1 VAFPAE
7 EYILSASRFF
17 SALAWRKPA
26 LPELVETIVVGAGQ
40 AGLATSHHL
49 TQRGREHVILERGR
63 VAERWRSERWDSLY
77 FQFPNWMMRLP
88 DHAYAGNDPDG
99 FSQRDDVVRFITDY
113 GARTAAPVRCGVNV
127 TGLRQTED
135 GGLLVQAGPT
145 SIATHNVVVATG
157 PYQVPTLP
165 PCAVRLPAAIC
176 QVTASRYTRPSEL
189 PPGGVLV
196 VGSGASG
203 CQIVED
209 LLPEGRNVYY
219 SLRGHRRMPRRYR
232 GRDGG
237 TWGEE
242 MGVTNRTADMI
253 PPGFRTPLVTGFQGG
268 KTVDLHEMAQRG
280 VRLLGSLQD
289 IHDGRISFATDLN
302 KNLEAGDETFRQWVS
317 SVDAYIAAS
326 GIDAPPDREF
336 EEVLRG
342 RPARLPEI
350 EVLDLRDAGIGTVI
364 WALGYGYDFSW
375 IGCDVLDARG
385 APLQQRGV
393 TSVPGLY
400 FLGLPRMHKVKSS
413 FLWGVGEDAEFL
425 ANHMEQRS

>member
-1 VAFPAE
+1 M
-7 EYILSASRFF
+7 S
-17 SALAWRKPA
+17 
-26 LPELVETIVVGAGQ
+26 ELIETIVIGGGQ
-40 AGLATSHHL
+40 AGLAISQHL
-49 TQRGREHVILERGR
+49 TQRRREHVILERGR

-88 DHAYAGNDPDG
+88 GHVYAGDDPDG
-99 FSQRDDVVRFITDY
+99 FSQRDDVVRFIADY
-113 GARTAAPVRCGVNV
+113 GARHAAPMRCGVNV

-135 GGLLVQAGPT
+135 GRLLVQAGPT
-145 SIATHNVVVATG
+145 SMTALNVVVATG

-165 PCAVRLPAAIC
+165 PCTVRLPAGIC
-176 QVTASRYTRPSEL
+176 QVTASRYTAPSEL

-209 LLPEGRNVYY
+209 LLIEGRSVYY

-237 TWGEE
+237 RWGED
-242 MGVTNRTADMI
+242 MGATNRTVDMI
-253 PPGFRTPLVTGFQGG
+253 PPGFRTPLITGFKGG

-280 VRLLGSLQD
+280 VTLLGSLQD
-289 IHDGRISFATDLN
+289 IDDGRIFFATDLN
-302 KNLEAGDETFRQWVS
+302 TNLEGGDETFRQWVA
-317 SVDAYIAAS
+317 SVDAYIATA
-326 GIDAPPDREF
+326 GIDAPPNGEF
-336 EEVLRG
+336 DEVLRG
-342 RPARLPEI
+342 RPSRLPEV

-375 IGCDVLDARG
+375 IDCDVLDARG
-385 APLQQRGV
+385 APVQQRGV

-400 FLGLPRMHKVKSS
+400 FLGLPRMHRVKSS

-425 ANHMEQRS
+425 AKHIEGRC

>member
-1 VAFPAE
+1 
-7 EYILSASRFF
+7 
-17 SALAWRKPA
+17 
-26 LPELVETIVVGAGQ
+26 LPELIETVVIGGGQ
-40 AGLATSHHL
+40 AGLAISHHL
-49 TQRGREHVILERGR
+49 AQRSREHVIFERGR

-88 DHAYAGNDPDG
+88 GHVYAGDDPDG
-99 FSQRDDVVRFITDY
+99 FSQRDDVVRFIADY
-113 GARTAAPVRCGVNV
+113 GVRTTAPIQCGVNV

-135 GGLLVQAGPT
+135 GRLLVQAGPT
-145 SIATHNVVVATG
+145 SVLALNVVVATG

-165 PCAVRLPAAIC
+165 PCAVRLPAGIC

-209 LLPEGRNVYY
+209 LLLQDRKVYY
-219 SLRGHRRMPRRYR
+219 SLRGHRRQPRRYR
-232 GRDGG
+232 GRDAGQ
-237 TWGEE
+237 WGEE
-242 MGVTNRTADMI
+242 MGATNRTVDMV
-253 PPGFRTPLVTGFQGG
+253 PPGFRSPLVTGFQGG

-280 VRLLGSLQD
+280 VTLLGSLQD
-289 IHDGRISFATDLN
+289 THDGRIFVATDLN
-302 KNLEAGDETFRQWVS
+302 ANLEVGDETFRQWVS
-317 SVDAYIAAS
+317 SADAYIAAK
-326 GIDAPPDREF
+326 GIDAPHNGEF
-336 EEVLRG
+336 DEVLRG
-342 RPARLPEI
+342 RPAHLPEQK
-350 EVLDLRDAGIGTVI
+350 VLDLREAGIGTVI

-400 FLGLPRMHKVKSS
+400 FLGLARMHKLKSG

-425 ANHMEQRS
+425 ANHIEGRA